1 MKGAFRRILKGSE
14 TAGERERA
22 RETEQGGVEGNGEG
36 GKKSKG
42 GSCGC
47 VSVCVHLCVCA
58 CVCVCVSVRQ
68 VLIDKVTLGSAR
80 GASGRSIRQAG
91 SLETEAL
98 PPPSRSERSLI
109 NA

>member
-1 MKGAFRRILKGSE
+1 MCKCVRAF
-14 TAGERERA
+14 
-22 RETEQGGVEGNGEG
+22 
-36 GKKSKG
+36 
-42 GSCGC
+42 
-47 VSVCVHLCVCA
+47 VCVRV